1 MEQDG
6 MAYATMRE
14 TPYDEQEARVAKW
27 IVERTGAGGGDDP
40 IGFIMA
46 SYDLKIAEM
55 EAMRKKLAALEEIQ
69 ALSAKVCGRNNC
81 NCPRSDQ
88 IKKLVDAYMR
98 NFA

>member
-1 MEQDG
+1 
-6 MAYATMRE
+6 MADASQGSA
-14 TPYDEQEARVAKW
+14 DIRVAQW
-27 IVERTGAGGGDDP
+27 IADRTGIGAGDDP
-40 IGFIMA
+40 VGFLLA